1 MIKTFLKHQK
11 KPAMKT
17 KKLIHVCGSVIK
29 NESIVSISANILEN
43 TTVAEANLPYFDY
56 YGSIPERAKPNSL
69 FLFTNQYYSLDE
81 TLRFMQK
88 IKMCESNKVNAAS
101 SVLYFQAKS
110 YPAIRIKNFPDYNM
124 VKNLQHCL
132 EEQGIHY
139 LKKINLPE
147 NALVKTNKCFV
158 LEKVR
163 DEIYFD
169 HLQEKTGYIF
179 LPKLISYEI
188 FTTLIQTIQN
198 NSDFQL
204 FDAAWGGIIIKQ
216 KVTDIVRIYSE
227 KLNVALLENIKE
239 KIERLI

>member
-1 MIKTFLKHQK
+1 
-11 KPAMKT
+11 MKT

-29 NESIVSISANILEN
+29 NESIVPVTDNILEN

-56 YGSIPERAKPNSL
+56 YGSIPERAQPNSL
-69 FLFTNQYYSLDE
+69 FLFTSQYYSLDE
-81 TLRFMQK
+81 TLRFLRK
-88 IKMCESNKVNAAS
+88 IKTCDVDKVNAAS
-101 SVLYFQAKS
+101 SVLYFQSNS
-110 YPAIRIKNFPDYNM
+110 YPAIRIKNFPDYKLL
-124 VKNLQHCL
+124 KNLQHCL
-132 EEQGIHY
+132 AEQGIRFV
-139 LKKINLPE
+139 KKINLPE
-147 NALVKTNKCFV
+147 FALVKTNKCFV
-158 LEKVR
+158 MEKAG

-188 FTTLIQTIQN
+188 FTSLIQTIQN
-198 NSDFQL
+198 NSDYQL